1 MHPYDVTDVMAY
13 ESTQEQ
19 SLAVTS
25 NGQPKISV
33 STEPLSS
40 HSVVNTPFSARFFA
54 DRVANTL
61 RMPPMPVTSA
71 DSPSPSCVVPPKIIF
86 KGVCKLY
93 HSLHASSMNALVKS
107 VPKSNCVWSE
117 KSGLAEYD
125 GKNLVLFST
134 PGTLCIPCLK
144 QSNGVKWKH
153 GVSSA
158 VSTTL

>member
-1 MHPYDVTDVMAY
+1 MHPYDVTDVMVN
-13 ESTQEQ
+13 ELTQEQ

-25 NGQPKISV
+25 NVQPKISV

-93 HSLHASSMNALVKS
+93 HSLHASSMNALKNQFQNQTAS
-107 VPKSNCVWSE
+107 GPKIRSRRVRRQKLGVILNPRDA
-117 KSGLAEYD
+117 LHP
-125 GKNLVLFST
+125 L
-134 PGTLCIPCLK
+134 LK
-144 QSNGVKWKH
+144 TIQRR
-153 GVSSA
+153 
-158 VSTTL
+158 

>member
-1 MHPYDVTDVMAY
+1 MHPYDVTDVMVN
-13 ESTQEQ
+13 ELTQEQ

-71 DSPSPSCVVPPKIIF
+71 DSPSPSYVVPPKIIF
-86 KGVCKLY
+86 LGVRKLY
-93 HSLHASSMNALVKS
+93 HSLHAS
-107 VPKSNCVWSE
+107 
-117 KSGLAEYD
+117 
-125 GKNLVLFST
+125 
-134 PGTLCIPCLK
+134 
-144 QSNGVKWKH
+144 
-153 GVSSA
+153 
-158 VSTTL
+158 